1 MTTAIAVLGAGSW
14 GTALAAHLAR
24 CKHLVTLWG
33 RSPDAIE
40 EIRNRGCN
48 QRYLPDAR
56 LPENLSFSSD
66 LDATVATA
74 QVVVVAVPSSHFES
88 LIDAIK
94 PQLTARSGEHVT
106 LVWAC
111 KGFSG
116 TRLLHE
122 VVYARLNDFCVPAVI
137 SGPNFAAELVRGM
150 PTATTV
156 ASSSL
161 PLAQRTSALFH
172 NEYFRAYAS
181 DDMVG
186 VQLAGALKNIYA
198 IATGVSDGLGFG
210 ANARSAPVSYTH
222 LTLPTICSV

>member
-94 PQLTARSGEHVT
+94 PQLTARSG
-106 LVWAC
+106 C
-111 KGFSG
+111 
-116 TRLLHE
+116 LL
-122 VVYARLNDFCVPAVI
+122 YTSD
-137 SGPNFAAELVRGM
+137 AADE
-150 PTATTV
+150 
-156 ASSSL
+156 
-161 PLAQRTSALFH
+161 
-172 NEYFRAYAS
+172 
-181 DDMVG
+181 
-186 VQLAGALKNIYA
+186 
-198 IATGVSDGLGFG
+198 
-210 ANARSAPVSYTH
+210 
-222 LTLPTICSV
+222 